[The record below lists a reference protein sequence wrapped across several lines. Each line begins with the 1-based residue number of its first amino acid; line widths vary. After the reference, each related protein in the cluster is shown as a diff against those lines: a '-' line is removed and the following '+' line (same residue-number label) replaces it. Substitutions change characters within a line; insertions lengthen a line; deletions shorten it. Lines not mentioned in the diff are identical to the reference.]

1 MLCEYDHNPRT
12 KEYLSNCKEK
22 IQGYEEILTD
32 LKQVPSLLQ
41 KIHEKMKQICQIYNC
56 QSKPMQEKI
65 LKFLITFPFI
75 FLNDPL
81 MIKLPLKYSN
91 C

>member
-41 KIHEKMKQICQIYNC
+41 KIHEKMKQICQIYKS
-56 QSKPMQEKI
+56 QSKLMQEKNLEI
-65 LKFLITFPFI
+65 LDL
-75 FLNDPL
+75 L
-81 MIKLPLKYSN
+81 SN
-91 C
+91 Y

>member
-1 MLCEYDHNPRT
+1 MLCEYDYNPRT

-41 KIHEKMKQICQIYNC
+41 KIHEKMK
-56 QSKPMQEKI
+56 
-65 LKFLITFPFI
+65 
-75 FLNDPL
+75 
-81 MIKLPLKYSN
+81 
-91 C
+91 